1 MIHIMSDLTKPAAP
15 PAAPQRPEGAKTPK
29 RRKLILWGAVGAV
42 CAAAA
47 TTGLLLWKPWVDRSP
62 FTALIGNLS
71 EDEYL
76 RNGGKGHGG
85 DRCTPNLAGERVIVF
100 DKSGKHKLAEGV
112 AERTGERLPD
122 SYGEVAGYCFSVT
135 RIEGVPGGEGAYVT
149 QVGGGN
155 KTKSDEKDL
164 RRTVQEHREAFK
176 NMRLPDDDAP
186 IEDIE

>member
-1 MIHIMSDLTKPAAP
+1 MADLTKRAATT
-15 PAAPQRPEGAKTPK
+15 AAPQRPESAKTPK
-29 RRKLILWGAVGAV
+29 KRKAILWGVIGAV
-42 CAAAA
+42 CAAT
-47 TTGLLLWKPWVDRSP
+47 TTGLLLWKPWVEVDRSP
-62 FTALIGNLS
+62 FTALIGNIS

-76 RNGGKGHGG
+76 RSGGKGHGG
-85 DRCTPNLAGERVIVF
+85 DQCTPNQVGERVIVF
-100 DKSGKHKLAEGV
+100 DKSGKRKLAEGV

-135 RIEGVPGGEGAYVT
+135 RIEGVPGGEGTYVT

-176 NMRLPDDDAP
+176 NMRLPAADAP